1 MSKFAI
7 IKTGGKQYKVREKDV
22 LKIEKISGETGDSV
36 EFDYVMMVADG
47 DKIEIGKPILENRK
61 VLAKIIDKGKS
72 KKVLVVKYKAKTRY
86 KRRVGH
92 RQMFTQVEILKI

>member
-1 MSKFAI
+1 
-7 IKTGGKQYKVREKDV
+7 
-22 LKIEKISGETGDSV
+22 
-36 EFDYVMMVADG
+36 
-47 DKIEIGKPILENRK
+47 